1 MIEILIGREQEQQ
14 RLDRYLK
21 KYLPKASLS
30 HIYKMIRKDVKVNGK
45 RAKPEYVLALGDVL
59 RIYAGQE
66 VLDSFGEER
75 KLPKA
80 KRQFAVVY
88 EDDHLLAVNKP
99 RGLLTHGDQFEK
111 KNTLVNQV
119 IDYLVAKGDY
129 AFSRSNTFIPA
140 PVNRLDRNTSGIVLF
155 GKNNGALRLL
165 NRMIKEKTCIRKFYL
180 AIGAGALEA
189 PAVLRSAMVK
199 DEKRNRIHLREV
211 SGNSG
216 ISDGNDEGKYMETIL
231 RPLAVK
237 DGFSL
242 VEAELVTGRTHQ
254 IRAHMASKGLPI
266 IGDGKYGD
274 PGCNE
279 RIKERFGLSS
289 QFLHAYRVE
298 FGACPAPL
306 DYLEG
311 KVLTAPLSDLF
322 SRIKLEI
329 FGEE

>member
-1 MIEILIGREQEQQ
+1 MIEIIIGREQEQQ
-14 RLDRYLK
+14 RLDRFLK

-45 RAKPEYVLALGDVL
+45 RKKPEYALVFGDAL
-59 RIYAGQE
+59 QIYTSQE
-66 VLDSFGEER
+66 IVDSLGEER
-75 KLPKA
+75 KRPKV
-80 KRQFAVVY
+80 KQQFAVVY
-88 EDDHLLAVNKP
+88 EDEHLLAVNKP
-99 RGLLTHGDQFEK
+99 RGLLTHGDRSEK

-155 GKNNGALRLL
+155 GKNNAALKLL

-180 AIGAGALEA
+180 AVGMGELKA
-189 PAVLRSAMVK
+189 PVVLRSTMVK
-199 DEKRNRIHLREV
+199 DEVRNRIHLKED
-211 SGNSG
+211 SGSFG
-216 ISDGNDEGKYMETIL
+216 ISDGDDGKYMETIL

-254 IRAHMASKGLPI
+254 IRAHMASKGLYI

-274 PGCNE
+274 PECNE
-279 RIKERFGLSS
+279 RMKERFGLSS

-298 FGACPAPL
+298 FGDCPAPL
-306 DYLEG
+306 KNLEG
-311 KVLTAPLSDLF
+311 KVLTAPLPVLL